1 MVCFKMKNAVL
12 DMIDNLKELSERSNY
27 KDYQTLS
34 QIIELLSKE
43 KEPIDG
49 KLINYFESSNY
60 QEI

>member
-27 KDYQTLS
+27 KDYQILS
-34 QIIELLSKE
+34 QIIEYLSKE
-43 KEPIDG
+43 KKPIDE

-60 QEI
+60 

>member
-1 MVCFKMKNAVL
+1 
-12 DMIDNLKELSERSNY
+12 MIDNLKELSERSNY

-43 KEPIDG
+43 KEPIDE

-60 QEI
+60 